1 MSLEGI
7 GGLRFCLFQPEALAP
22 VRAEEEPG
30 SNCSVLELD
39 LQLTLAGAIE
49 KLD

>member
-7 GGLRFCLFQPEALAP
+7 GGLRFGLFQPEALAT

-30 SNCSVLELD
+30 SNCLVLD
-39 LQLTLAGAIE
+39 LQLTPAGAIE
-49 KLD
+49 MMD